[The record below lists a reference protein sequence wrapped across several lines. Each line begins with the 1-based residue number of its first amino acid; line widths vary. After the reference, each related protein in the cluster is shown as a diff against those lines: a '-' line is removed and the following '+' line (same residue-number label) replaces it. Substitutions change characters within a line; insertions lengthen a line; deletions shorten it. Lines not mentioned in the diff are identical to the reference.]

1 MFINLLIAMAFTRH
15 EVETLKTSL
24 KEFVRNMKKIGIH
37 PQVRVDQKSL
47 FILIDLDE
55 IVSIIR
61 NRVMGCLT
69 PASQRFVRVNV
80 KRDGNIMTVEVYKL
94 E

>member
-1 MFINLLIAMAFTRH
+1 MAFTRH
-15 EVETLKTSL
+15 EIETLKTSL

-69 PASQRFVRVNV
+69 PTSQRFVRVNV

>member
-1 MFINLLIAMAFTRH
+1 MAFTRN
-15 EVETLKTSL
+15 EVDTLKRSL

-55 IVSIIR
+55 IVSIVR
-61 NRVMGCLT
+61 NRVMGCISPT
-69 PASQRFVRVNV
+69 SQRFVRVNV

>member
-1 MFINLLIAMAFTRH
+1 MAFTRH

-24 KEFVRNMKKIGIH
+24 KEFVRNMKKMGIH

-47 FILIDLDE
+47 FILIDMDE

-69 PASQRFVRVNV
+69 PTSQRFVRVNV

>member
-1 MFINLLIAMAFTRH
+1 MAFTRN
-15 EVETLKTSL
+15 EVETLKRSL

-55 IVSIIR
+55 IVSIVR
-61 NRVMGCLT
+61 NRVMGCISPT
-69 PASQRFVRVNV
+69 SQRFIRVNV

>member
-69 PASQRFVRVNV
+69 PTSQRFVRVNV